1 MTLTGNDFK
10 FFIHSESRTI
20 WWLFFYVKDFI
31 SCKFCI
37 ISNISTWIFS
47 FFYFDTYL
55 WYANL
60 VILIADPKPPD
71 KVSLHKWYYLFNLD
85 SICSIGYCGTSY
97 GADISFDV
105 WRRFGFS
112 SRLLPETKSFAT
124 SCVTLLTGIP
134 SWHPVTDLRAP
145 TSNPDGLSLP
155 IRAQEKNYYH
165 IEHIFFML

>member
-1 MTLTGNDFK
+1 M
-10 FFIHSESRTI
+10 
-20 WWLFFYVKDFI
+20 
-31 SCKFCI
+31 
-37 ISNISTWIFS
+37 
-47 FFYFDTYL
+47 
-55 WYANL
+55 
-60 VILIADPKPPD
+60 
-71 KVSLHKWYYLFNLD
+71 D

-112 SRLLPETKSFAT
+112 SRLFPETKSFAT

-155 IRAQEKNYYH
+155 IRAQIKNYYH
-165 IEHIFFML
+165 IEHLSFMFQPFIVQVILNIFYKILALEKHYHS